1 VRLAAIFTVF
11 VAWAA
16 CGPHYW
22 VWRDAR
28 PSPTGWIAARRAA
41 DGAVV
46 MLRPEQLRDDSGR
59 ADGARAVTRRFR
71 NSDAFA
77 AGLSLAGCGTVLAA
91 VGVAFAALASKG
103 LDNRGFNE
111 SVALGFGIPG
121 TAAALAGA
129 GLIWLGWPVT
139 ARAELPSTHPDV
151 VDAPPPRA
159 LELPR
164 P

>member
-1 VRLAAIFTVF
+1 VRLAAIFAL
-11 VAWAA
+11 VAG

-28 PSPTGWIAARRAA
+28 PSPTGWIAARREA

-46 MLRPEQLRDDSGR
+46 VLRPEQLRDDSGR

-77 AGLSLAGCGTVLAA
+77 TGLALAGCGTALAA
-91 VGVAFAALASKG
+91 VGVAFAALASEG
-103 LDNRGFNE
+103 VDNRGFNQ

-121 TAAALAGA
+121 TAAALTGA

-139 ARAELPSTHPDV
+139 ARAEQPSAHPDV
-151 VDAPPPRA
+151 VDAPPPLAPEPQR
-159 LELPR
+159 R
-164 P
+164 